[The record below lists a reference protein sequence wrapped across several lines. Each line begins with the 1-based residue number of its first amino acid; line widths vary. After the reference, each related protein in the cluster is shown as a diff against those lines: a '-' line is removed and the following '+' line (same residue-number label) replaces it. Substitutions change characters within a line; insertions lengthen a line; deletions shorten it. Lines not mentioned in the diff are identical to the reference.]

1 MCVHVIVVASHCEF
15 LVDKGAIT
23 HSHTEHIKVVYC
35 DGDEANE
42 QNQTAV
48 VRHSFWPWKISHR
61 IEVSR
66 TPRLGHSAICC
77 AVMRLRV

>member
-1 MCVHVIVVASHCEF
+1 MFTSCVIHVVVRSCMCVHVIVVASHCEF

-48 VRHSFWPWKISHR
+48 VRHSFWP
-61 IEVSR
+61 
-66 TPRLGHSAICC
+66 
-77 AVMRLRV
+77 